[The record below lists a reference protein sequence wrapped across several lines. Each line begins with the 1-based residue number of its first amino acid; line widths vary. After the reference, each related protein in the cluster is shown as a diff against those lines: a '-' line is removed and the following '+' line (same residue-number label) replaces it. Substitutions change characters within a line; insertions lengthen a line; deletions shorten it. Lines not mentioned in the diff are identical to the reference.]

1 MFQLPADASQNVV
14 LTVCATHDGSLWAG
28 TEGAGIF
35 RWRQDEL
42 TSYGAEQGL
51 ENLHISALFEDNRS
65 NLWVGT
71 AGGLFRLRSDRFE
84 PVEGSPALQTAVM
97 SLFEDRRGHV
107 WAGTRG
113 GLARFS
119 DNDVRLYTR
128 LDGLG
133 GAPVRAMAED
143 GEGRMWVAIETAGIF
158 RKEGDRF
165 EQLND
170 IPDGLSTGAR
180 AIYCDGEGTVWFA
193 TRSSGLF
200 RWKAGKLDE
209 WNAQEDGLPSSRCFG
224 LLEDNVGNLWL
235 SSESG
240 IFGLARHALDSQE
253 SARLSPLSP
262 WRLTQSDGLAH
273 NVCTGG
279 GQPSASKSRDGLLW
293 FGNGPGVAAFDPG
306 TVPKGTRV
314 WPPLIEEVLAD
325 GKRLSIEQTRRARV
339 KSGVAA
345 FEFRYTSPN
354 IINPQ
359 RLKFRYRLIGVDK
372 SPVEAGNRRIAY
384 YTHLLPGSYK
394 FEVQAA
400 TPNGE
405 WRSAANDL
413 TLVVVPRLYERRIVQ
428 IAAGL
433 LLLAAVA
440 ATAWRLERARSLG
453 RLERLRLQN
462 AMDRERQRIARDIH
476 DDLGSGLTEI
486 ILLSDNLRDE
496 LPYSP
501 PAEKMVE
508 EISTRARTLTRTMDE
523 VVWAVNPRNDTLE
536 SFLTYFN
543 KFVQEYLNRAGIRCR
558 MDVPLDL
565 PSMPLPAEARH
576 NLYLASKEAL
586 NNVVKHS
593 GASEVWIRLQP
604 GPGTFVLSIEDNGHG
619 FDTTVQRP
627 RGNGLQNMQ
636 RRLEE
641 LQGRCEI
648 QSKPGEGTRVSFQM
662 NLQPVATG
670 NAPAMK

>member
-1 MFQLPADASQNVV
+1 
-14 LTVCATHDGSLWAG
+14 
-28 TEGAGIF
+28 
-35 RWRQDEL
+35 
-42 TSYGAEQGL
+42 
-51 ENLHISALFEDNRS
+51 
-65 NLWVGT
+65 
-71 AGGLFRLRSDRFE
+71 
-84 PVEGSPALQTAVM
+84 
-97 SLFEDRRGHV
+97 
-107 WAGTRG
+107 
-113 GLARFS
+113 
-119 DNDVRLYTR
+119 
-128 LDGLG
+128 
-133 GAPVRAMAED
+133 
-143 GEGRMWVAIETAGIF
+143 
-158 RKEGDRF
+158 
-165 EQLND
+165 
-170 IPDGLSTGAR
+170 
-180 AIYCDGEGTVWFA
+180 
-193 TRSSGLF
+193 
-200 RWKAGKLDE
+200 
-209 WNAQEDGLPSSRCFG
+209 
-224 LLEDNVGNLWL
+224 
-235 SSESG
+235 
-240 IFGLARHALDSQE
+240 
-253 SARLSPLSP
+253 
-262 WRLTQSDGLAH
+262 
-273 NVCTGG
+273 
-279 GQPSASKSRDGLLW
+279 
-293 FGNGPGVAAFDPG
+293 
-306 TVPKGTRV
+306 
-314 WPPLIEEVLAD
+314 
-325 GKRLSIEQTRRARV
+325 
-339 KSGVAA
+339 
-345 FEFRYTSPN
+345 
-354 IINPQ
+354 
-359 RLKFRYRLIGVDK
+359 
-372 SPVEAGNRRIAY
+372 
-384 YTHLLPGSYK
+384 
-394 FEVQAA
+394 
-400 TPNGE
+400 
-405 WRSAANDL
+405 
-413 TLVVVPRLYERRIVQ
+413 
-428 IAAGL
+428 
-433 LLLAAVA
+433 
-440 ATAWRLERARSLG
+440 
-453 RLERLRLQN
+453 
-462 AMDRERQRIARDIH
+462 MDRERQRIARDIH